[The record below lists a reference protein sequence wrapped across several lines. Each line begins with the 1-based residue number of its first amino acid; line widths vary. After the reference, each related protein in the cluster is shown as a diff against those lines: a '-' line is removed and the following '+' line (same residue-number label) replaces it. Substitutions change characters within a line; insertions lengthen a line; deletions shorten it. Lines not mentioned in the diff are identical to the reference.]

1 MSTAPTSNDLS
12 DSCIICSS
20 KHERIRPSLCQCKHC
35 SRSLCFDCMKD
46 HHDELQLSI
55 AQVSNRYNELKQL
68 IDTKIILITKETVA
82 STHELSEWYTT
93 LIDSLTVEKESID
106 LNIEKEEQKAKEQ
119 ANIDEDLQLENS
131 ISDDEIYEN
140 KNIHF
145 SCPDESYFRNRD
157 RFESTSFSVNCMASD
172 GLNIL
177 YSTIEDPK
185 RDHIAYCYLDDTNS
199 NYGEIDP
206 SQVWH
211 QPPIVDIVWWNNIK
225 KFICATKNG
234 IYSVEY
240 LDQRF

>member
-1 MSTAPTSNDLS
+1 MPKYELRFDLL
-12 DSCIICSS
+12 S
-20 KHERIRPSLCQCKHC
+20 KSRTNNTERAANISQ
-35 SRSLCFDCMKD
+35 
-46 HHDELQLSI
+46 
-55 AQVSNRYNELKQL
+55 
-68 IDTKIILITKETVA
+68 
-82 STHELSEWYTT
+82 
-93 LIDSLTVEKESID
+93 EK
-106 LNIEKEEQKAKEQ
+106 NHIEEQ

-240 LDQRF
+240 LDQRFKIFSVISNLRVRACVAANTDHLWIHAKDKIYVYDINFQLVK

>member
-1 MSTAPTSNDLS
+1 
-12 DSCIICSS
+12 
-20 KHERIRPSLCQCKHC
+20 
-35 SRSLCFDCMKD
+35 
-46 HHDELQLSI
+46 
-55 AQVSNRYNELKQL
+55 
-68 IDTKIILITKETVA
+68 
-82 STHELSEWYTT
+82 
-93 LIDSLTVEKESID
+93 
-106 LNIEKEEQKAKEQ
+106 
-119 ANIDEDLQLENS
+119 
-131 ISDDEIYEN
+131 
-140 KNIHF
+140 
-145 SCPDESYFRNRD
+145 
-157 RFESTSFSVNCMASD
+157 MASD

-240 LDQRF
+240 LDQRFKIFSVISNLRVRACVAANTDHLWIHAKDKIYVYDINFQLVKSINFKMPQSLTSPSFCLTDNLVAFILIRRVNNNRYISHIEFYDFNMKRMKRVRLESSETVSMIRTDGNDRFYVAVGQQRFYIIAPNGTKQTINLGKQASCLAVINSQNIVLTKNSRSDLELVRC